1 MLTDFQNYKIFK
13 LSLNIVHWSC
23 PNTQGIYK
31 MKLIHLIYHMD
42 TLAID
47 LDQFYPDIDPH
58 LSSFWSFPVS
68 KSSLILKE
76 IKPEVQIKLKY
87 YIPNLYIMCTK
98 IPGKKHKIIELINIY
113 IDPL

>member
-68 KSSLILKE
+68 KSSLILRE

-87 YIPNLYIMCTK
+87 YIPDLYIMCTK
-98 IPGKKHKIIELINIY
+98 IPGKKPKIIE
-113 IDPL
+113 